1 MKRPSFFR
9 LFGGATIAAGALFVA
24 AISTAQTG
32 PSMLSGGELAARMS
46 AARQGNAVIRA
57 RLELPSSDGSKRVL
71 QLQIKERRTAN
82 AADLAYQVQWPK
94 ERKGET
100 VFLHQGSD
108 GPARGSIVAPPA
120 PVRVLQAAQ
129 MDEGLFG
136 SDLSYQDAIENF
148 FAWKD
153 QTIAGSETIDGVECS
168 ILESKPGKSGVS
180 NYARVRSWIDVRRLV
195 PMRVEKY
202 SAAGQVVRRIETTYV
217 GRDQQD
223 RFIPA
228 KLTVRSPAKDSI
240 TQFDGTRIE
249 QGMQF
254 TDRDFTP
261 ETVSK

>member
-1 MKRPSFFR
+1 MKVRSFFV
-9 LFGGATIAAGALFVA
+9 LCSLATIAGGALFVVAIPA
-24 AISTAQTG
+24 AETAPATISA
-32 PSMLSGGELAARMS
+32 GELASRMN

-57 RLELPSSDGSKRVL
+57 RLEVRSPDGGKRVF
-71 QLQIKERRTAN
+71 QLQIKERRTAT

-100 VFLHQGSD
+100 VFFHQDSD
-108 GPARGSIVAPPA
+108 GTARATVVAPPA
-120 PVRVLQAAQ
+120 PVRVLEASQ
-129 MDEGLFG
+129 MGEGLFG

-153 QTIAGSETIDGVECS
+153 QAITGSEAIDGVECQ

-180 NYARVRSWIDVRRLV
+180 TYAKVRSWIDVRRLV
-195 PMRVEKY
+195 PMRIEKY
-202 SAAGQVVRRIETTYV
+202 SAAGQVVRRIDTTYV
-217 GRDQQD
+217 GRDQRD

-228 KLTVRSPAKDSI
+228 KLTVRSPSKDSI
-240 TQFDGTRIE
+240 TEFDGARIE

-261 ETVSK
+261 ETISK

>member
-1 MKRPSFFR
+1 MKRPFSC
-9 LFGGATIAAGALFVA
+9 LFLCGAITAASALFVA
-24 AISTAQTG
+24 TLPAADPAPAPTSAT
-32 PSMLSGGELAARMS
+32 ELASRLS

-57 RLELPSSDGSKRVL
+57 RLELPSPDGSKRVL
-71 QLQIKERRTAN
+71 QLQIKERRTAT

-108 GPARGSIVAPPA
+108 GPARGSVVAPPA
-120 PVRVLQAAQ
+120 AVRALEASQ
-129 MDEGLFG
+129 MGEGLFG

-153 QTIAGSETIDGVECS
+153 QAITGSETVDGVECQ

-180 NYARVRSWIDVRRLV
+180 SYARVRSWIDVRRLV
-195 PMRVEKY
+195 PMRIEKY
-202 SAAGQVVRRIETTYV
+202 SAAGQVVRRIDTTYV
-217 GRDQQD
+217 GRDQRD

-228 KLTVRSPAKDSI
+228 KLTVRSPSKNSV
-240 TQFDGTRIE
+240 TEFDGARIE

-254 TDRDFTP
+254 TDRDFSP
-261 ETVSK
+261 EAISK

>member
-1 MKRPSFFR
+1 MKRPFSCRYFCGAITA
-9 LFGGATIAAGALFVA
+9 LSLVGVTLHAAEPAAATISAA
-24 AISTAQTG
+24 
-32 PSMLSGGELAARMS
+32 ELASKMN

-57 RLELPSSDGSKRVL
+57 RLEVPSPDGSKRVL

-100 VFLHQGSD
+100 VFLHQDSD
-108 GPARGSIVAPPA
+108 APARGSVVAPPA
-120 PVRVLQAAQ
+120 AARVLEASQ
-129 MDEGLFG
+129 MGEGLFG

-153 QTIAGSETIDGVECS
+153 QAITGSETVDGVECQ

-180 NYARVRSWIDVRRLV
+180 PYAKVRSWIDVRRLV

-217 GRDQQD
+217 GRDQRD

-228 KLTVRSPAKDSI
+228 KLTVRSPAKNSI
-240 TQFDGTRIE
+240 TEFDGARIE

-254 TDRDFTP
+254 TDRDFSP
-261 ETVSK
+261 EAISK